1 METAQDVY
9 ASKKKLRGK
18 EVVAVM
24 ESYLW
29 TRPTIMAHSKI
40 GKKYNKINFEMYSLD
55 FFFKFQTFD
64 KVINVRV
71 SLVVG

>member
-40 GKKYNKINFEMYSLD
+40 GKINK
-55 FFFKFQTFD
+55 
-64 KVINVRV
+64 
-71 SLVVG
+71 